1 MYNVNMYCEFP
12 CVHNPSL
19 GQSWTSYESEQRGLI
34 KPSHFDHFGLFVKAQ
49 EPITQVLHPSTPP
62 NPGFDL
68 NLRHLKA
75 ISALTL
81 VNWLAYTVI
90 YHPYGEKIAKFWYM
104 VGLQNGNIWCIYICI
119 YIYILLNDHRL
130 ACANS
135 TPPDFATSVLE
146 NHLAR
151 HVGQVFCE
159 GNQLSRN
166 VHGEQNTGLNDS
178 CLRVKTQTRL
188 EKNIQL

>member
-81 VNWLAYTVI
+81 VSWLAYTVI
-90 YHPYGEKIAKFWYM
+90 YHPYGEKIGKFRYM
-104 VGLQNGNIWCIYICI
+104 VGLQNGNILYM
-119 YIYILLNDHRL
+119 YY
-130 ACANS
+130 
-135 TPPDFATSVLE
+135 
-146 NHLAR
+146 
-151 HVGQVFCE
+151 
-159 GNQLSRN
+159 
-166 VHGEQNTGLNDS
+166 
-178 CLRVKTQTRL
+178 
-188 EKNIQL
+188 

>member
-1 MYNVNMYCEFP
+1 MYCEFP

-119 YIYILLNDHRL
+119 YIYI
-130 ACANS
+130 
-135 TPPDFATSVLE
+135 TKWPPF
-146 NHLAR
+146 
-151 HVGQVFCE
+151 
-159 GNQLSRN
+159 
-166 VHGEQNTGLNDS
+166 GL
-178 CLRVKTQTRL
+178 RQFHPTRL
-188 EKNIQL
+188 RHFGTGESPCPPRRPSLLRRQPAQQERPWRTKHWT